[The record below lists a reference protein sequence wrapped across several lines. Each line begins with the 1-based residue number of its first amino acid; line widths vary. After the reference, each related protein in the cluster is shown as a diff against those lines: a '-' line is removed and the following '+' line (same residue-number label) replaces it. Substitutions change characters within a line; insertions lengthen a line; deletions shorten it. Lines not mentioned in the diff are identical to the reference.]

1 MRGLRVLAGASLRR
15 HGAAVS
21 VEGCEHLPRSGAVL
35 IVAHHYHHLLDGA
48 LLLARL
54 PRPVHILVALDW
66 VRSRSQRVWMERA
79 CRSARWPVILRP
91 AQATVPGV
99 FDSGDVRRYLRRGL
113 RDAVELLREGRVV
126 VIFPEGAPV
135 IDTPAR
141 AAALLRGAD
150 GLRPF
155 ARGFRTLAMLAA
167 QKAAPNLRVLPLGLR
182 YRRTARGWSVRAGLG
197 APLRPDAPV
206 ADVER
211 AVRELSG

>member
-1 MRGLRVLAGASLRR
+1 MRLIASRV
-15 HGAAVS
+15 
-21 VEGCEHLPRSGAVL
+21 SG
-35 IVAHHYHHLLDGA
+35 I
-48 LLLARL
+48 
-54 PRPVHILVALDW
+54 
-66 VRSRSQRVWMERA
+66 
-79 CRSARWPVILRP
+79 
-91 AQATVPGV
+91 
-99 FDSGDVRRYLRRGL
+99 
-113 RDAVELLREGRVV
+113 DAVVGYAQPNSDPVGRPLHNAV
-126 VIFPEGAPV
+126 
-135 IDTPAR
+135 
-141 AAALLRGAD
+141 ALLRGAD